1 MVLVVTIGS
10 MGTAGIAGSG
20 PVVLLAVME
29 MVGLKAEPGTAVG
42 AAFALI
48 LGIDVILDMGR
59 TCTNVTGDLAG
70 TCIVAKSEKSMNL
83 EKWA

>member
-1 MVLVVTIGS
+1 

-20 PVVLLAVME
+20 PVILLAVLS
-29 MVGLKAEPGTAVG
+29 MVGLKVETGTVVA

-59 TCTNVTGDLAG
+59 TTINVSGDMAG
-70 TCIVAKSEKSMNL
+70 TSIVAKTEGL
-83 EKWA
+83 LDLDKWK